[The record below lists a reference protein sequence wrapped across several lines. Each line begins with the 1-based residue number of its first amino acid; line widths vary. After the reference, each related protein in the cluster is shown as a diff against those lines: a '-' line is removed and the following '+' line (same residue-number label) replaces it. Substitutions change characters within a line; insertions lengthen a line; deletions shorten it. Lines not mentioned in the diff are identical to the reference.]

1 MLHRLNPRK
10 GQLVSATRKVP
21 FFDYP
26 RLYSD
31 DREMLIATLEE
42 VGARGAYIMQKDL
55 VEFETRLAQYTGA
68 QHAVGVGNATDG
80 LEFGWMA
87 IGLKAG
93 DEVILSSHTMLATAS
108 AVITAGGTP
117 VPVEI
122 GDDNLIDPAA
132 VEAAITNKTIGI
144 SPTQLN
150 GRTCDMDA
158 IMKIANKHK
167 LAVIEDSAQALGSK
181 FRGKHAGTFGDAG
194 SFSFFPAKVL
204 GALGD
209 GGGVITNRKDLYE
222 KIFQLHDH
230 GRDTEGNIR
239 SWGRN
244 SRLDNL
250 QAAILNKKFEKYHSV
265 INRRRKIASMYQE
278 QLQELE
284 QLQLPPAPV
293 ENGDYFDVYQ
303 NYELQADQRDALK
316 TQLAAQGIGTL
327 IQWGGKGV
335 HQWDGL
341 GFNQK
346 LPKVERFFE
355 RCIMLPMNM
364 FISDVDVEYV
374 CNSIKGFY
382 NR

>member
-1 MLHRLNPRK
+1 M
-10 GQLVSATRKVP
+10 SATRKVP

-55 VEFETRLAQYTGA
+55 AEFETHLAQYTGA
-68 QHAVGVGNATDG
+68 HHAVGVGNATDG

-87 IGLKAG
+87 IGLKSG

-132 VEAAITNKTIGI
+132 VEAAITDKTVGI

-250 QAAILNKKFEKYHSV
+250 QAAILNKKFEKYDLV

-293 ENGDYFDVYQ
+293 ENGDHFDVYQ

-316 TQLAAQGIGTL
+316 THLAAQGIGTL

-364 FISDVDVEYV
+364 FISDDDVEYV

>member
-1 MLHRLNPRK
+1 M
-10 GQLVSATRKVP
+10 SAGRKVP

-26 RLYSD
+26 RLYLD
-31 DREMLIATLEE
+31 DCEDLLHIVEE
-42 VGARGAYIMQKDL
+42 VGKRGAYIMQRDL
-55 VEFETRLAQYTGA
+55 AEFESHLVKYTGA
-68 QHAVGVGNATDG
+68 QFAVGVGNATDA
-80 LEFGWMA
+80 LEFGWMS
-87 IGLKAG
+87 IGLKPG

-108 AVITAGGTP
+108 AVVTAGGKP

-122 GDDNLIDPAA
+122 GEDNLIDPEA
-132 VEAAITNKTIGI
+132 VEAAITPHTVGI

-150 GRTCDMDA
+150 GRTCNMDA

-167 LAVIEDSAQALGSK
+167 LAVVEDSAQALGSR
-181 FRGKHAGTFGDAG
+181 FRGKHAGTFGDAAC
-194 SFSFFPAKVL
+194 FSFFPAKVL

-209 GGGVITNRKDLYE
+209 AGALVTNRKDIYE
-222 KIFQLHDH
+222 RAFQLHDH
-230 GRDTEGNIR
+230 GRDTDGQIR

-250 QAAILNKKFEKYHSV
+250 QAAILNKKFETYESV
-265 INRRRKIASMYQE
+265 ISRRREIASKYQE

-293 ENGDYFDVYQ
+293 ENGDHFDVYQ
-303 NYELQADQRDALK
+303 NYELQADDRDELK
-316 TQLAAQGIGTL
+316 LHLTAAGIGTL

-341 GFNQK
+341 GFNQR

-364 FISDVDVEYV
+364 FVSNEDINYV
-374 CNSIKGFY
+374 CDAIKNFY
-382 NR
+382 KR